1 MKNTNNKSNSK
12 HIFNSLHEVEA
23 ANKSDYIERAL
34 IGVFADWLVKVYRA
48 KSLKYAEKILSCVKI
63 VLLIT
68 FPNLTIFNANDLWY
82 TGLRGK
88 LKQAYYTK
96 CAENNTSVFGSP
108 SKMEPEDL
116 EILTNMLLSN
126 DDYRASLENRA
137 ILVFQWYTLG
147 RISEMGDALLDNL
160 SFKNHLLT
168 LNLWRVK
175 IVLLVSF
182 TLLYIAHRGRPV
194 LFMH

>member
-1 MKNTNNKSNSK
+1 M
-12 HIFNSLHEVEA
+12 
-23 ANKSDYIERAL
+23 
-34 IGVFADWLVKVYRA
+34 
-48 KSLKYAEKILSCVKI
+48 
-63 VLLIT
+63 T
-68 FPNLTIFNANDLWY
+68 FSNLTIFNANDLWY
-82 TGLRGK
+82 TGLRGR

-96 CAENNTSVFGSP
+96 CAENKTSVVGSP

-168 LNLWRVK
+168 LNL
-175 IVLLVSF
+175 
-182 TLLYIAHRGRPV
+182 
-194 LFMH
+194 